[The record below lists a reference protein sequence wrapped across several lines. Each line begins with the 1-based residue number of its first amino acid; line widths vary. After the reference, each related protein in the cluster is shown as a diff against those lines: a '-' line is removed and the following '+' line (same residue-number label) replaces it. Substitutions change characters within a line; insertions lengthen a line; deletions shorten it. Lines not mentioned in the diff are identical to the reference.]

1 MKRTRRK
8 FTKEFKM
15 NAVKMLE
22 NRGER
27 TIESIAKD
35 LEVHSNLLIKW
46 RDEFVEHAEQT
57 YLGKNEPFNEVE
69 RLRAQIKTL
78 EREREI
84 LKKALAIFSR
94 QKEI

>member
-8 FTKEFKM
+8 FTREFKM
-15 NAVKMLE
+15 KAVKMLE

-35 LEVHSNLLIKW
+35 LEIHSNLLIKW
-46 RDEFVEHAEQT
+46 RDEFDTHATQT
-57 YLGKNEPFNEVE
+57 YLGNNEPLNEVE
-69 RLRAQIKTL
+69 RLRAQIKEL
-78 EREREI
+78 ELDREI

-94 QKEI
+94 QKEK